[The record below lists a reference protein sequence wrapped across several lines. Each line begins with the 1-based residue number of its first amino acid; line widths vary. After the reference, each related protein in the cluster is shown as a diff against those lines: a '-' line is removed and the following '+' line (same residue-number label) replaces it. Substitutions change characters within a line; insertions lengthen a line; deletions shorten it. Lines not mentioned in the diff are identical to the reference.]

1 MTGRDVVADV
11 MLGIAVVIVLT
22 SSVGILVMRDPY
34 RKVHY
39 VTPAAL
45 VAPLFVG
52 LAILAQSGLTDNT
65 VEMCLA
71 LIFLGIAGPFLSHAT
86 MRAIRIRETGDWRPW
101 AGERHAASG
110 DERAPAGDGPGQR
123 ADEGGRADEAARGR
137 S

>member
-1 MTGRDVVADV
+1 MTGREIIADV
-11 MLGIAVVIVLT
+11 ALGIAVAIVLA
-22 SSVGILVMRDPY
+22 SSIGILVMRDPY
-34 RKVHY
+34 RKLHY

-65 VEMCLA
+65 AEMCLA

-101 AGERHAASG
+101 AGERRGADT
-110 DERAPAGDGPGQR
+110 DEQAPAEDG
-123 ADEGGRADEAARGR
+123 AAGRAEKGAARGR

>member
-1 MTGRDVVADV
+1 MALTAREITADV
-11 MLGIAVVIVLT
+11 LLGIAVVIVLG
-22 SSVGILVMRDPY
+22 SSIGVLVMRGPY
-34 RKVHY
+34 RKLHY

-65 VEMCLA
+65 AQMCLA

-101 AGERHAASG
+101 TEKRHT
-110 DERAPAGDGPGQR
+110 
-123 ADEGGRADEAARGR
+123 GRR

>member
-1 MTGRDVVADV
+1 VTGRDIVADV
-11 MLGIAVVIVLT
+11 LLGIAVAIVLA
-22 SSVGILVMRDPY
+22 SSIGILVMRGPY
-34 RKVHY
+34 RKLHY

-65 VEMCLA
+65 AQMCLA

>member
-1 MTGRDVVADV
+1 VTGRDIIADV
-11 MLGIAVVIVLT
+11 LLGVAVAIVLA
-22 SSVGILVMRDPY
+22 SSIGILAMRDSY

-52 LAILAQSGLTDNT
+52 LAVLAQSGLTDNT
-65 VEMCLA
+65 AQMCLA

-101 AGERHAASG
+101 AGDRHAAG
-110 DERAPAGDGPGQR
+110 AAERDPAEGGAGER
-123 ADEGGRADEAARGR
+123 ADEGTARGR

>member
-1 MTGRDVVADV
+1 VTGRDILADV
-11 MLGIAVVIVLT
+11 LLGIAVAIVLA
-22 SSVGILVMRDPY
+22 SSIGILVMRGPY

-52 LAILAQSGLTDNT
+52 LAILAQSGLTDDT
-65 VEMCLA
+65 AEFCLA

-101 AGERHAASG
+101 AGQQDAADG
-110 DERAPAGDGPGQR
+110 AQQAPAEGGAGERADKV
-123 ADEGGRADEAARGR
+123 AARGR

>member
-1 MTGRDVVADV
+1 MTGRDVAADV
-11 MLGIAVVIVLT
+11 ALGIAVLIVLG
-22 SSVGILVMRDPY
+22 SSAGVLLMRGPC
-34 RKVHY
+34 RKLHY

-52 LAILAQSGLTDNT
+52 LAILAQSGLTENT
-65 VEMCLA
+65 VDMCLA

-101 AGERHAASG
+101 AGERHAANG
-110 DERAPAGDGPGQR
+110 AERAPAGDGPGAR
-123 ADEGGRADEAARGR
+123 AGEGAARER

>member
-1 MTGRDVVADV
+1 MTPRDILADV
-11 MLGIAVVIVLT
+11 LLAVAVAIVLA
-22 SSVGILVMRDPY
+22 SSIGILVMRDPY

-65 VEMCLA
+65 AEMCLA
-71 LIFLGIAGPFLSHAT
+71 LIFLGIAGPFLAHAT

-101 AGERHAASG
+101 AAERHAANG
-110 DERAPAGDGPGQR
+110 AEGAPSRGRPGEP
-123 ADEGGRADEAARGR
+123 ADDDAARER

>member
-1 MTGRDVVADV
+1 MALTGREIIADV
-11 MLGIAVVIVLT
+11 LLGIAVAIVLA
-22 SSVGILVMRDPY
+22 SSIGVLVMRGPY
-34 RKVHY
+34 RKLHY

-65 VEMCLA
+65 AQMCLA

-101 AGERHAASG
+101 AGER
-110 DERAPAGDGPGQR
+110 Q
-123 ADEGGRADEAARGR
+123 ARKR

>member
-1 MTGRDVVADV
+1 MTGRDVLADV
-11 MLGIAVVIVLT
+11 LLAIGVAIVLAST
-22 SSVGILVMRDPY
+22 IGILVMRDPY

-101 AGERHAASG
+101 AGERHASPSAG
-110 DERAPAGDGPGQR
+110 QAPAEGGVGERADDGQ
-123 ADEGGRADEAARGR
+123 ARGR

>member
-1 MTGRDVVADV
+1 MALTGRDIAADV
-11 MLGIAVVIVLT
+11 LLGIAVAIVLA
-22 SSVGILVMRDPY
+22 SSIGVLVMRGPY
-34 RKVHY
+34 RKLHY

-65 VEMCLA
+65 AQMCLA

-101 AGERHAASG
+101 VSKRGET
-110 DERAPAGDGPGQR
+110 
-123 ADEGGRADEAARGR
+123 RGR
-137 S
+137 P

>member
-1 MTGRDVVADV
+1 VSARDVLADV
-11 MLGIAVVIVLT
+11 LLGIAVAIVLA
-22 SSVGILVMRDPY
+22 SSIGILVMRGPY

-52 LAILAQSGLTDNT
+52 LAILAQSGLTGNT
-65 VEMCLA
+65 AEMCLA

-101 AGERHAASG
+101 AGERRAASG
-110 DERAPAGDGPGQR
+110 AEQAQDEGGVGER
-123 ADEGGRADEAARGR
+123 ADEGAARER

>member
-1 MTGRDVVADV
+1 VTGRDVLADV
-11 MLGIAVVIVLT
+11 ALGIAVLIVLA
-22 SSVGILVMRDPY
+22 SSIGILLMRDPY
-34 RKVHY
+34 QKVHY

-65 VEMCLA
+65 AEMCLA
-71 LIFLGIAGPFLSHAT
+71 LIFLGIAGPFLGHAT

-101 AGERHAASG
+101 AAKRDADDETGE
-110 DERAPAGDGPGQR
+110 ER
-123 ADEGGRADEAARGR
+123 

>member
-11 MLGIAVVIVLT
+11 ALGIAVVIVLA

-52 LAILAQSGLTDNT
+52 LAILAQSGLTENT
-65 VEMCLA
+65 VDMCLA

-101 AGERHAASG
+101 AGERRAAS
-110 DERAPAGDGPGQR
+110 AAGDTRPGSDAGER
-123 ADEGGRADEAARGR
+123 KGEGAAGER